1 MAKEL
6 TVINKEAV
14 TFMLQA
20 LLLLG
25 SLFLYTLRKDPT
37 HEPYP
42 LISK

>member
-1 MAKEL
+1 MPKEL
-6 TVINKEAV
+6 TVISEEAV

-37 HEPYP
+37 HEPNSP
-42 LISK
+42 IPK

>member
-1 MAKEL
+1 MTKEL

-37 HEPYP
+37 HEPYSP
-42 LISK
+42 IPK